1 VAGSGDQYAARIGT
15 PTLILRGGTVHDEA
29 TPGQPTK
36 PVCGLRVERGVGW
49 VLIDHPPKHL
59 VDGGFMAALVDVL
72 NRAERDPAVHVL
84 VFESA
89 DPDFFL
95 MHGDVEGIMRMPHNP
110 EPATSANPAEAI
122 FERVRRFP
130 KPTIGM
136 IDGHARGG
144 GSEFL
149 SALDM
154 RFAGP
159 RTVLGQPEV
168 PMGILPGAGGTQFLA
183 RLVGRARALE
193 IILGG
198 GDVYADEA
206 AAIGYVNRVLPTADL
221 RPFVTTLA
229 ERIAAWPPDA
239 VQAAK
244 RAIDAGIYAA
254 EPQFVTETNEF
265 RALINARGHMA
276 PMQRFLDA
284 GGQTREGET
293 TRMDAIID
301 AMRNPEAGA

>member
-1 VAGSGDQYAARIGT
+1 LFAPGV
-15 PTLILRGGTVHDEA
+15 GGGGGWVGA
-29 TPGQPTK
+29 TP
-36 PVCGLRVERGVGW
+36 
-49 VLIDHPPKHL
+49 PPLHL
-59 VDGGFMAALVDVL
+59 VDGELLVAL
-72 NRAERDPAVHVL
+72 RDLLVQVETDDTVRVL

-95 MHGDVEGIMRMPHNP
+95 MHGDVAAIMRMPHIEGP
-110 EPATSANPAEAI
+110 AAEPNAAQAI
-122 FERVRRFP
+122 LDQLRRFP

-136 IDGHARGG
+136 IDGQARGG

-149 SALDM
+149 LALDM

-168 PMGILPGAGGTQFLA
+168 AMGIVPGAGGTQLLP

-198 GDVYADEA
+198 ADVLADEA
-206 AAIGYVNRVLPTADL
+206 AAMGYVNRVLPSEGL
-221 RPFVTTLA
+221 RPFVETLA
-229 ERIAAWPPDA
+229 SRIASWPPES

-244 RAIDAGIYAA
+244 RAVDAGLASFDPDYVA
-254 EPQFVTETNEF
+254 ETNAF
-265 RALINARGHMA
+265 RPLVNADLHLA

-293 TRMDAIID
+293 ARMAEILD
-301 AMRNPEAGA
+301 AMRAP

>member
-1 VAGSGDQYAARIGT
+1 MAQEDSAQEDSAHADSA
-15 PTLILRGGTVHDEA
+15 HA
-29 TPGQPTK
+29 
-36 PVCGLRVERGVGW
+36 VCAIRVEHGVAW
-49 VLIDHPPKHL
+49 VVIDHPPKHL
-59 VDGGFMAALVDVL
+59 VDGGFMGAIVGVL
-72 NRAERDPAVHVL
+72 DRAEVDDTIRVL

-95 MHGDVEGIMRMPHNP
+95 MHGDVEGIMRMRKNP
-110 EPATSANPAEAI
+110 EPATEPNPAEAI

-130 KPTIGM
+130 KPTIAM
-136 IDGHARGG
+136 IDGQARGG

-149 SALDM
+149 CAVDM

-168 PMGILPGAGGTQFLA
+168 AMGIVPGAGGTQLLA

-198 GDVYADEA
+198 GDIMADDA
-206 AAIGYVNRVLPTADL
+206 AAMGYVNRVLPSAEL
-221 RPFVTTLA
+221 RPFVTELA
-229 ERIAAWPPDA
+229 NRIAAWPPHA

-244 RAIDAGIYAA
+244 RAIDAGIYAT
-254 EPQFVTETNEF
+254 EPQYVIETNEF
-265 RALINARGHMA
+265 RALVNAQLHLA

-301 AMRNPEAGA
+301 AMRDPGV

>member
-1 VAGSGDQYAARIGT
+1 MDGT
-15 PTLILRGGTVHDEA
+15 A
-29 TPGQPTK
+29 TG
-36 PVCGLRVERGVGW
+36 PVCELRVVRGVGW
-49 VLIDHPPKHL
+49 VRISHPPTNL
-59 VDGGFMAALVDVL
+59 VDGTLFGGLAAVLARVEADDDV
-72 NRAERDPAVHVL
+72 RVV

-95 MHGDVEGIMRMPHNP
+95 MHGDVTGILRMAGSA
-110 EPATSANPAEAI
+110 EPTGAPNPAQLMH
-122 FERVRRFP
+122 ERVRRFP

-149 SALDM
+149 CALDM

-168 PMGILPGAGGTQFLA
+168 PMGILPGAGGTQLLP

-198 GDVYADEA
+198 ADVDAHEA
-206 AAIGYVNRVLPTADL
+206 AAMGYVNRVLPSDEL
-221 RPFVTTLA
+221 RPFVARLA

-239 VQAAK
+239 VRRAK
-244 RAIDAGIYAA
+244 ASVDAGLAAA
-254 EPQFVTETNEF
+254 EPQYGQEND
-265 RALINARGHMA
+265 ALNALVHAGHHLG

-293 TRMDAIID
+293 TRMDEILD
-301 AMRNPEAGA
+301 AMRPVTPPA

>member
-1 VAGSGDQYAARIGT
+1 MR
-15 PTLILRGGTVHDEA
+15 
-29 TPGQPTK
+29 
-36 PVCGLRVERGVGW
+36 
-49 VLIDHPPKHL
+49 IDHPPKHL
-59 VDGGFMAALVDVL
+59 VDGAFMGALVAVL
-72 NRAERDPAVHVL
+72 DRAERDDAVHVL

-89 DPDFFL
+89 DPDFFM

-110 EPATSANPAEAI
+110 NPATEPNPAEAI

-193 IILGG
+193 IIKLPDAMTEANGG
-198 GDVYADEA
+198 RRSRFTPAVIEGRPVHASPPAGIPA
-206 AAIGYVNRVLPTADL
+206 AHISNQAGMAVPLMG
-221 RPFVTTLA
+221 
-229 ERIAAWPPDA
+229 RIAAGVPIEAIQHATKDVFCPPDMVGKGEHFA
-239 VQAAK
+239 LEVNGDSK
-244 RAIDAGIYAA
+244 IGRASC
-254 EPQFVTETNEF
+254 
-265 RALINARGHMA
+265 
-276 PMQRFLDA
+276 
-284 GGQTREGET
+284 RE
-293 TRMDAIID
+293 RVSVLV
-301 AMRNPEAGA
+301 